1 MIKKGMPMKNQT
13 LKVRR
18 NRSSRQGFT
27 LIELLVVIAIIAI
40 LAAML
45 LPALASAKKKAQ
57 GIGCMNNLKQL
68 CVGWKMY
75 SGDNQDHLAPNGLE
89 ADQPSSLTDTTKPQW
104 CPGRQDLAYPAA
116 MGVSPANTL
125 PSSPTGNNGD
135 KCIQM
140 GVIYPYINN
149 LASYKCPADQFGIQ
163 LSGFAGNVYYT
174 HVRSMSMN
182 SWLGPISVWNAGS
195 ALVQNLVI
203 YYKETAIRYPSDT
216 WVFMDENP
224 YSMNDGSFLVLP
236 GGTSWIDCPATY
248 HNGCN
253 GMAFVDGHAEIHKW
267 HDAAVL
273 NGYAPPAVPY
283 GNPSYTQVAPAQN
296 PATDLN
302 WLQSKT
308 TQTIN

>member
-1 MIKKGMPMKNQT
+1 MNSQT
-13 LKVRR
+13 LTLPR
-18 NRSSRQGFT
+18 NRSGRHGFT

-45 LPALASAKKKAQ
+45 LPALSKAKQKAQ

-89 ADQPSSLTDTTKPQW
+89 ADQPSSLTDTSKPQW
-104 CPGRQDLAYPAA
+104 CPGRQDLPYPTSPV
-116 MGVSPANTL
+116 GVSPAGTAPGNDNGIQCIK
-125 PSSPTGNNGD
+125 TG
-135 KCIQM
+135 
-140 GVIYPYINN
+140 VVYPYVNN
-149 LASYKCPADQFGIQ
+149 WAVYKCPADQFGTS
-163 LSGFAGNVYYT
+163 LSGFAGTVSYI

-182 SWLGPISVWNAGS
+182 SWLGPISVWNPSS

-203 YYKETAIRYPSDT
+203 YYKETAVRFPADT

-224 YSMNDGSFLVLP
+224 YSMNDGSFLSLP
-236 GGTSWIDCPATY
+236 GGPNWIDCPATY

-253 GMAFVDGHAEIHKW
+253 GIAFVDGHAEIHKW
-267 HDAAVL
+267 HDSAVL
-273 NGYAPPAVPY
+273 NGYAPPAIPY
-283 GNPSYTQVAPAQN
+283 GNPSYVQVPPGQN
-296 PATDLN
+296 PPTDLL

-308 TQTIN
+308 TQTKN